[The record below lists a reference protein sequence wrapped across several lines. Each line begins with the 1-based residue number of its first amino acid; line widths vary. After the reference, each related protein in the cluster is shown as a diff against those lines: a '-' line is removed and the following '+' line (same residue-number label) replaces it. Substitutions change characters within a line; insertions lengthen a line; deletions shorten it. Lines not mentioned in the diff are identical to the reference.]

1 MKVMLTQEVN
11 QGRDVGQVAGYEP
24 QALERLRARIASA
37 GSRLPSASMKS
48 IGWMSDAGL
57 WRVQL
62 PAFAEGL
69 AARQTYFSPRDYGG
83 IEAALIEAQ
92 YFRDEVFA
100 CRKYKPE
107 AQTYL
112 TRKRAVRGLAL
123 PISCVFDPRR
133 QTHRVI
139 GFWMETVDGVRKQ
152 RKVSRSVGRHGF
164 EDAWYEVAAIVS
176 AKVGLPVEAPP
187 KGLLCTL

>member
-11 QGRDVGQVAGYEP
+11 RRRDVGQVARYESH
-24 QALERLRARIASA
+24 ALERLRARIASA

-62 PAFAEGL
+62 PAFAKGL

-100 CRKYKPE
+100 CRKYKP
-107 AQTYL
+107 T
-112 TRKRAVRGLAL
+112 
-123 PISCVFDPRR
+123 
-133 QTHRVI
+133 
-139 GFWMETVDGVRKQ
+139 
-152 RKVSRSVGRHGF
+152 
-164 EDAWYEVAAIVS
+164 
-176 AKVGLPVEAPP
+176 
-187 KGLLCTL
+187 